1 MPAERR
7 VTDGGDDRYLPG
19 VERSAPT
26 TSHTPSS
33 HVQLGTAA
41 RDITEALLGLRQEL
55 KHDITES
62 LTREMTALRAEIR
75 GIRTLAEERRP
86 SEDMRDDIA
95 RLADG
100 ISQLGQS
107 RAPGSEDLKAEFEE
121 LRSLMDGLAREDSVR
136 HIEQHWDNIEERLD
150 GLDPGAL
157 RTELLSL
164 ADRLDDIKRHL
175 GTMGDHGAI
184 RALEDK
190 LVTVATALELI
201 GAHIDPSER
210 MLAEQFAGIDMRL
223 DEISRAIAAGSRSSA
238 PSTDTVTIGRI
249 EDRIAEIA
257 RQIEGIADKAAERE
271 DPASELGRRIEA
283 LTARIEDL
291 SSERTARRL
300 EERLDHLSLV
310 LERTHTP
317 EPPLELTG
325 HLADISRKI
334 DALDHGSINDRLAE
348 RLDLLAH
355 RIGELAAP
363 ARSTAPVDDFALR
376 NLEERLNTIVERLE
390 ETAVAPAHD
399 TSALRG
405 LEEQIAHLSTLI
417 GSAPSEA
424 DTGTSQF
431 ADRISALEDYMSTS
445 DEYIIEAA
453 RQAAETVME
462 SYSQSAAAK
471 GDAAGADI
479 VALSALAEHL
489 KQLEEFSRDTEE
501 RTHRTFEALHDTLVQ
516 IAERLDQIDNR
527 VPPPAS
533 AQAAPD
539 TAVRAPAPPA
549 AQEGPEATL
558 RDDYMSEDTAAT
570 AMPSLPDLEY
580 DYAMEMAMPEIEA
593 SNPEKR
599 AAKPS
604 LIAGIGK
611 RLRPGQKKE
620 ELAPA
625 ARTLVDPSPS
635 IDPAETLP
643 PEEANELLEPGSGA
657 PDVRKI
663 LERVRAS
670 QAEQRDAGGT
680 GLLSGDMDRT
690 DYIAAARRAAQAAAT
705 EMDRTQ
711 RNAPG
716 NTEGGAASASG
727 VSRYRRPIL
736 MAVGAILLAAMA
748 MPLVSTLTGGEKS
761 PPVIA
766 IETPEGAENRTAAYG
781 APESDGASAD
791 TMASETSIAAVDAG
805 ETPVKSEI
813 VTAESGVSD
822 SAALTAQV
830 PLDESGQLDTL
841 ASAENSEQQ
850 AATGQFAPAPSEP
863 AAQMSAT
870 APAAGETAQTAALV
884 TVPDA
889 IKPASL
895 VIAAKQGDPLAL
907 FEIGARYSDG
917 RGVDGDF
924 AEAAK
929 WYRMAA
935 DKGFAPAMYRLAN
948 LYENGTGVERNVG
961 TAKHYYA
968 MAAEMGNASAM
979 HNLAVI
985 YASGADGVQDY
996 PSAAKWFSRA
1006 AELGISD
1013 SQFNLGILNARGNG
1027 VPQDLEASYKW
1038 FAIAAKEGDK
1048 DAAQKRDEV
1057 ANVMTP
1063 EQLEKARAAVDLWK
1077 PQTLDVDANSANT
1090 PDEWAGK
1097 GLKTATVD
1105 MKKAIQNIQG
1115 ILNNNGFDAGVPD
1128 GVMGE
1133 KTVAAIKAFQKS
1145 IGQEPTGKVSD
1156 QLVKE
1161 LLARNK

>member
-33 HVQLGTAA
+33 HVQPGTAA

-75 GIRTLAEERRP
+75 GIRALAEERRP

-107 RAPGSEDLKAEFEE
+107 RAPGSEDLQAEFEE

-136 HIEQHWDNIEERLD
+136 HIERRWDDIEERLD

-223 DEISRAIAAGSRSSA
+223 DEISRAIAASGRGSA

-249 EDRIAEIA
+249 EDRIAGIA

-291 SSERTARRL
+291 SSEQTARRL

-317 EPPLELTG
+317 EPPLELAG

-417 GSAPSEA
+417 GAAPSEA
-424 DTGTSQF
+424 DTGTNQF

-471 GDAAGADI
+471 GDTAGADI

-527 VPPPAS
+527 VP
-533 AQAAPD
+533 
-539 TAVRAPAPPA
+539 APPA

-558 RDDYMSEDTAAT
+558 RDDYKSEETAAT

-620 ELAPA
+620 EPAPA

-680 GLLSGDMDRT
+680 GSLSGDTDRT

-705 EMDRTQ
+705 EIERTQ
-711 RNAPG
+711 RSAPG

-748 MPLVSTLTGGEKS
+748 MPLVSTLTGSEKS

-766 IETPEGAENRTAAYG
+766 VETPEGPESRTAAQG
-781 APESDGASAD
+781 APESDGALAG
-791 TMASETSIAAVDAG
+791 TTASETSLDAINAD

-813 VTAESGVSD
+813 VTVESGVSD

-841 ASAENSEQQ
+841 ATAKNTEQQ

-863 AAQMSAT
+863 AAMT
-870 APAAGETAQTAALV
+870 NPMAPAAGETAQTAAPI

-907 FEIGARYSDG
+907 FEIGARYSEG

>member
-1 MPAERR
+1 
-7 VTDGGDDRYLPG
+7 
-19 VERSAPT
+19 
-26 TSHTPSS
+26 
-33 HVQLGTAA
+33 
-41 RDITEALLGLRQEL
+41 
-55 KHDITES
+55 
-62 LTREMTALRAEIR
+62 
-75 GIRTLAEERRP
+75 
-86 SEDMRDDIA
+86 
-95 RLADG
+95 
-100 ISQLGQS
+100 
-107 RAPGSEDLKAEFEE
+107 
-121 LRSLMDGLAREDSVR
+121 
-136 HIEQHWDNIEERLD
+136 
-150 GLDPGAL
+150 
-157 RTELLSL
+157 
-164 ADRLDDIKRHL
+164 
-175 GTMGDHGAI
+175 
-184 RALEDK
+184 
-190 LVTVATALELI
+190 
-201 GAHIDPSER
+201 
-210 MLAEQFAGIDMRL
+210 
-223 DEISRAIAAGSRSSA
+223 
-238 PSTDTVTIGRI
+238 
-249 EDRIAEIA
+249 
-257 RQIEGIADKAAERE
+257 
-271 DPASELGRRIEA
+271 
-283 LTARIEDL
+283 
-291 SSERTARRL
+291 
-300 EERLDHLSLV
+300 
-310 LERTHTP
+310 
-317 EPPLELTG
+317 
-325 HLADISRKI
+325 
-334 DALDHGSINDRLAE
+334 
-348 RLDLLAH
+348 
-355 RIGELAAP
+355 
-363 ARSTAPVDDFALR
+363 
-376 NLEERLNTIVERLE
+376 
-390 ETAVAPAHD
+390 
-399 TSALRG
+399 
-405 LEEQIAHLSTLI
+405 
-417 GSAPSEA
+417 
-424 DTGTSQF
+424 
-431 ADRISALEDYMSTS
+431 
-445 DEYIIEAA
+445 
-453 RQAAETVME
+453 
-462 SYSQSAAAK
+462 
-471 GDAAGADI
+471 
-479 VALSALAEHL
+479 
-489 KQLEEFSRDTEE
+489 
-501 RTHRTFEALHDTLVQ
+501 
-516 IAERLDQIDNR
+516 
-527 VPPPAS
+527 
-533 AQAAPD
+533 
-539 TAVRAPAPPA
+539 
-549 AQEGPEATL
+549 
-558 RDDYMSEDTAAT
+558 
-570 AMPSLPDLEY
+570 MPSLPDLEY
-580 DYAMEMAMPEIEA
+580 DYAMEMAVPEIEV

-599 AAKPS
+599 AAKPN
-604 LIAGIGK
+604 LITGIGK
-611 RLRPGQKKE
+611 RLRPGKKKE
-620 ELAPA
+620 EPASA

-635 IDPAETLP
+635 IDPAEMLP

-670 QAEQRDAGGT
+670 QAAQRDAGDAA
-680 GLLSGDMDRT
+680 SSPGDMDRT

-705 EMDRTQ
+705 EMDRPQ
-711 RNAPG
+711 RSAPG
-716 NTEGGAASASG
+716 KAEGSVASASG
-727 VSRYRRPIL
+727 ISRYRRPIL

-761 PPVIA
+761 PPVTA
-766 IETPEGAENRTAAYG
+766 IGTPEGMENGRATQG
-781 APESDGASAD
+781 APETDGALD
-791 TMASETSIAAVDAG
+791 ETTASETSVAAGDAG

-841 ASAENSEQQ
+841 AAANDSEQK
-850 AATGQFAPAPSEP
+850 AATGQFASAPSEP
-863 AAQMSAT
+863 AAPASAT
-870 APAAGETAQTAALV
+870 APAGGETEQTAAPI

-907 FEIGARYSDG
+907 FEIGARYSEG

-1077 PQTLDVDANSANT
+1077 PQILDVDANSANT

-1133 KTVAAIKAFQKS
+1133 KTVTAIKAFQKS